1 MPYRVFRILEAPKVY
16 SIVRIWLNIAGEQML
31 RHHVYGVT
39 GGDDGKQ
46 STADCGA
53 QRSLCISLIPKEI
66 RSQLKLELGASVFL
80 TLDAHS

>member
-1 MPYRVFRILEAPKVY
+1 M
-16 SIVRIWLNIAGEQML
+16 WLKIAEEQML

-53 QRSLCISLIPKEI
+53 QRSLCISLLPTEI
-66 RSQLKLELGASVFL
+66 RSQLKLEWGASVFL
-80 TLDAHS
+80 TLVAQLNSL